1 LPCKSDLKK
10 SILAI
15 PLMMTDY
22 QNNFLKVSLQTS
34 SKFFL
39 PCLLLLFMPGCEER
53 RVDKKQNSLADKKI
67 KSILLSVHD
76 PIENTGGQQHY
87 PEVAKH
93 SILVKSIFN
102 RQGALLL
109 QEKVND
115 LGNLVSRDVF
125 KYNVKGQLLEQIQYQ
140 FNKVSEKRVYA
151 YEENEFVEMHQFDAN
166 DQITGKETVIFEP
179 NQQKRIIAWTL
190 LKEAYSKKEE
200 KVMDARGNVLEL
212 HRYTRDVPAY
222 SEYNRYDDQDNRI
235 TSFQRDHTGE
245 KTLHFKYDAANN
257 NIETVVLNS
266 SQMIES
272 TTRSKFDSYR
282 NPLEITIKGIHGPAR
297 TEKHRYEYD
306 AFGRWI
312 KDIAYIQGKPV
323 SVTVRRIEYYE

>member
-1 LPCKSDLKK
+1 M
-10 SILAI
+10 II
-15 PLMMTDY
+15 DY
-22 QNNFLKVSLQTS
+22 QNNFLRVPLQMGF
-34 SKFFL
+34 KFFL
-39 PCLLLLFMPGCEER
+39 PGLLVLFMLGCDKR
-53 RVDKKQNSLADKKI
+53 RVDKKQNSLTDKKI

-76 PIENTGGQQHY
+76 PVENTGGQQHY

-102 RQGALLL
+102 RQGALVL

-115 LGNLVSRDVF
+115 LGNLISRDVF
-125 KYNVKGQLLEQIQYQ
+125 KYNPKGQVLEQIQYQ
-140 FNKVSEKRVYA
+140 FNKIAEKRVYA

-190 LKEAYSKKEE
+190 LKTMYSKKEE
-200 KVMDARGNVLEL
+200 QVVDARGNVLEL
-212 HRYTRDVPAY
+212 HRYTREAPTY
-222 SEYNRYDDQDNRI
+222 SEYNRYDEQGNRI
-235 TSFQRDHTGE
+235 TSFQRDPTGE
-245 KTLHFKYDAANN
+245 KTLHFKYDGANN

-272 TTRSKFDSYR
+272 TIRSKFDSYH
-282 NPLEITIKGIHGPAR
+282 NPMEIATAGIKGPAR

-306 AFGRWI
+306 AFGQWI
-312 KDIAYIQGKPV
+312 KDIAYFQGKPV

>member
-1 LPCKSDLKK
+1 MQAM
-10 SILAI
+10 II
-15 PLMMTDY
+15 NY
-22 QNNFLKVSLQTS
+22 QNNFLSVPLQTGF
-34 SKFFL
+34 KFFL
-39 PCLLLLFMPGCEER
+39 PCLLLLCMPGCDER
-53 RVDKKQNSLADKKI
+53 KVDKKQNLITDKKI

-76 PIENTGGQQHY
+76 PIEKTNGQQHY

-102 RQGALLL
+102 RQGALVQ

-115 LGNLVSRDVF
+115 LGNLISRDVF
-125 KYNVKGQLLEQIQYQ
+125 KYNPKGQLLEQVQYQ
-140 FNKVSEKRVYA
+140 YNKVSEKRTYVYEA
-151 YEENEFVEMHQFDAN
+151 DEFIEMRLYDAGA
-166 DQITGKETVIFEP
+166 QIIGKETVIFEP

-200 KVMDARGNVLEL
+200 KVMDAHGNVLEL
-212 HRYTRDVPAY
+212 HRYTRDVPSY
-222 SEYNRYDDQDNRI
+222 SEYNRYDDQGNRI
-235 TSFQRDHTGE
+235 TSFQRDPTGE
-245 KTLHFKYDAANN
+245 KTLHFKYDGANN

-272 TTRSKFDSYR
+272 TIRSKFDSYH
-282 NPLEITIKGIHGPAR
+282 NPMEITTAGIQGPAR

-306 AFGRWI
+306 AFGQWI
-312 KDIAYIQGKPV
+312 KDVAYWQGKPV

>member
-1 LPCKSDLKK
+1 M
-10 SILAI
+10 II
-15 PLMMTDY
+15 DY
-22 QNNFLKVSLQTS
+22 QNNFLRVPLQMGF
-34 SKFFL
+34 KFFL
-39 PCLLLLFMPGCEER
+39 PGLLVLFMLGCDER
-53 RVDKKQNSLADKKI
+53 RVDKKQNSLTDKKI

-76 PIENTGGQQHY
+76 PVENTGGQQHY

-102 RQGALLL
+102 RQGALVL

-115 LGNLVSRDVF
+115 LGNLISRDVF
-125 KYNVKGQLLEQIQYQ
+125 KYNPKGQVLEQIEYQ
-140 FNKVSEKRVYA
+140 FNKVAEKRVYA

-190 LKEAYSKKEE
+190 LKTMYSKKEE
-200 KVMDARGNVLEL
+200 QVVDARGNVLEL
-212 HRYTRDVPAY
+212 HRYTREAPTY
-222 SEYNRYDDQDNRI
+222 SEYNRYDEQGNRI
-235 TSFQRDHTGE
+235 TSFQRDATGE
-245 KTLHFKYDAANN
+245 KTLHFKYDGANN

-272 TTRSKFDSYR
+272 TIRSKFDSHH
-282 NPLEITIKGIHGPAR
+282 NPMEIATAGIKGPAR

-306 AFGRWI
+306 AFGQWI
-312 KDIAYIQGKPV
+312 KDIAYFQGKPV